1 MKKIILEIEGMT
13 CSACSSGL
21 EKYLNKQE
29 GIIKASVNLVMAQA
43 SIEYDDSIVNEK
55 LLNQFVKEAGFKSLG
70 EPDFKSDKKRKNELI
85 KIIIFSILSIFMMY
99 ISMGMMIKLP
109 IPIVLDKHHFTFIY
123 IILISII
130 STIFVIWGF
139 DIIKSGIKNLIH
151 RMPNMDSLIGVGI
164 LANYSYSIF
173 FIIKLAIELI
183 KIKPSGFII
192 YDYSQF
198 MSHGFMQYFDNIFIE
213 SVAMIILFVKIG
225 RYIDKQSKAK
235 AVDSIKN
242 LVTLTPPK
250 ACIKKDGKEIFVKL
264 SEINVG
270 DIIIS
275 KPGERIAVDGTIVK
289 GNTHTDE
296 SFLTGE
302 SNSIS
307 KKEGDLV
314 LAGSYNYDGYI
325 EYEAKNIGK
334 ESTISHI
341 VDLVVEATNSKAPIA
356 RFADIISS
364 YFVPAIF
371 IIAIIT
377 FIAHIVISHELS
389 SALQYAISVL
399 VVACPCTLGLATPL
413 AMVISIGRAS
423 KNGIVIK
430 SSETIELLNKI
441 DTIVFDKTGTL
452 TNGKMQIDDY
462 KFVNNKDINENI
474 EDFKILQ
481 LIESKSNH
489 PIAKSI
495 TRDIRYNANDMENID
510 FQEVQGMGIIANIDK
525 NKYFA
530 GNNKLLDK
538 LKINNIFEKEEKAFS
553 KKGESIVYFGKNDAL
568 ITILGLRDT
577 IKKETKQSIQ
587 ELKDAGKRIIMLS
600 GDNELTANIIAKEIG
615 IDNIYSN
622 TSPKG
627 KLEIIENLDINKNV
641 MMVGDGINDSPSL
654 KKASVG
660 VSMSGASEISS
671 DSADVILVDND
682 LLKIKM
688 LLMIGNK
695 TIKIIKQNLFW
706 ALCYNMLMIPIATGF
721 LPISL
726 NPMIASLMMTL
737 SSMTVIINSLRLRK

>member
-70 EPDFKSDKKRKNELI
+70 EPDFKSGQKRKRELL
-85 KIIIFSILSIFMMY
+85 KIILLSILSIFMMY
-99 ISMGMMIKLP
+99 ISMGSMLKLP
-109 IPIVLDKHHFTFIY
+109 IPMILDKHHYMFVY
-123 IILISII
+123 LILITVMGTI
-130 STIFVIWGF
+130 SLIWGF

-151 RMPNMDSLIGVGI
+151 KMPNMDSLIGIGI
-164 LANYSYSIF
+164 IANYSYSIF

-183 KIKPSGFII
+183 KIQPSNFIL

-213 SVAMIILFVKIG
+213 SVAMIILFVKTG

-250 ACIKKDGKEIFVKL
+250 ACIKKDGKEVFVKL
-264 SEINVG
+264 SELNVG

-275 KPGERIAVDGTIVK
+275 KPGERIAVDGIIVT
-289 GNTHTDE
+289 GTTHTDE

-325 EYEAKNIGK
+325 EYQAKNIGK

-356 RFADIISS
+356 RFADVISS
-364 YFVPAIF
+364 YFVPTIF
-371 IIAIIT
+371 IIAIIS
-377 FIAHIVISHELS
+377 FLAHILLLHNFTT
-389 SALQYAISVL
+389 AMQFAISVL

-413 AMVISIGRAS
+413 AMVVSIGRAS

-430 SSETIELLNKI
+430 SSETIELLNGI
-441 DTIVFDKTGTL
+441 DNIIFDKTGTL
-452 TNGKMQIDDY
+452 KNGKMQIDEY
-462 KFVNNKDINENI
+462 KFANNKDIDDNN
-474 EDFKILQ
+474 EDFKILK

-495 TRDIRYNANDMENID
+495 TGDIRYNAKDMENVD
-510 FQEVQGMGIIANIDK
+510 FQEVQGMGVIANIDN

-538 LKINNIFEKEEKAFS
+538 LNIKDVFEEEAKIFS

-568 ITILGLRDT
+568 IAILGLRDT
-577 IKKETKQSIQ
+577 IKKEAKQSIK
-587 ELKDAGKRIIMLS
+587 ELKDSNKKVIMLS

-615 IDNIYSN
+615 IEEVFSNI
-622 TSPKG
+622 SPKG
-627 KLEIIENLDINKNV
+627 KLEIIEKLDTNKNV

-654 KKASVG
+654 KKASIG
-660 VSMSGASEISS
+660 VSMSGTSEISS
-671 DSADVILVDND
+671 DSADVILIDND
-682 LLKIKM
+682 LSKIK
-688 LLMIGNK
+688 LLLNIGNR

-706 ALCYNMLMIPIATGF
+706 ALGYNILMIPIATGF
-721 LPISL
+721 LPIHL

-737 SSMTVIINSLRLRK
+737 SSLTVVMNSLRLRK

>member
-70 EPDFKSDKKRKNELI
+70 EPDFKSGKKRKNELAQ
-85 KIIIFSILSIFMMY
+85 IIIFAILSIFMMY
-99 ISMGMMIKLP
+99 ISMGRSFKLP
-109 IPIVLDKHHFTFIY
+109 VPTILDKYHYTFIY
-123 IILISII
+123 LTLITVIGTI
-130 STIFVIWGF
+130 SLIWGF
-139 DIIKSGIKNLIH
+139 SIIKSGIKNLIH
-151 RMPNMDSLIGVGI
+151 KMPNMDSLIGIGI
-164 LANYSYSIF
+164 IANYSYSIF

-183 KIKPSGFII
+183 KNQPRSFVLC
-192 YDYSQF
+192 DYSQF
-198 MSHGFMQYFDNIFIE
+198 VSHNFMQYFDNIFIE
-213 SVAMIILFVKIG
+213 SVVMIILFVKIG

-250 ACIKKDGKEIFVKL
+250 ACIRKDEKEIFVKL

-270 DIIIS
+270 DVIIS
-275 KPGERIAVDGTIVK
+275 KPGERISVDGIIVK

-314 LAGSYNYDGYI
+314 LAGSYNFDGYI
-325 EYEAKNIGK
+325 EYKAKNIGK

-356 RFADIISS
+356 RIADIISS

-377 FIAHIVISHELS
+377 FLAHILLLNNLTI
-389 SALQYAISVL
+389 AIQYAISVL

-413 AMVISIGRAS
+413 AMVISIGKAS

-462 KFVNNKDINENI
+462 KFANNKDIDDNI

-481 LIESKSNH
+481 MIESKSNH

-495 TRDIRYNANDMENID
+495 TGDIRYNAKDMENIE
-510 FQEVQGMGIIANIDK
+510 FQEIQGMGIIANIK
-525 NKYFA
+525 ENKYFA
-530 GNNKLLDK
+530 SNNKLLEK
-538 LKINNIFEKEEKAFS
+538 LKINNTFEEEEKTFS
-553 KKGESIVYFGKNDAL
+553 KKGESIVYFGKNNEL
-568 ITILGLRDT
+568 IAIFGLRDT
-577 IKKETKQSIQ
+577 IKKEAKNSII
-587 ELKDAGKRIIMLS
+587 ELKDSNKRIIMLS
-600 GDNELTANIIAKEIG
+600 GDNEETADIIANEIG
-615 IDNIYSN
+615 IEEVFSNI
-622 TSPKG
+622 SPKG
-627 KLEIIENLDINKNV
+627 KLEVIEKLDINKNV

>member
-1 MKKIILEIEGMT
+1 M
-13 CSACSSGL
+13 
-21 EKYLNKQE
+21 NKQE

-55 LLNQFVKEAGFKSLG
+55 LLNQFVKEAGFKSLD
-70 EPDFKSDKKRKNELI
+70 EPDFKSSKKRKNELI

-99 ISMGMMIKLP
+99 ISMGSSFKLP
-109 IPIVLDKHHFTFIY
+109 IPVVIDKHHYTCIY
-123 IILISII
+123 LTLITVIGTI
-130 STIFVIWGF
+130 SLFWGF

-151 RMPNMDSLIGVGI
+151 KMPNMDSLIGVGI
-164 LANYSYSIF
+164 IANYSYSIF
-173 FIIKLAIELI
+173 FIIKLVIELI
-183 KIKPSGFII
+183 KIQPNNYFLC
-192 YDYSQF
+192 DYSQF
-198 MSHGFMQYFDNIFIE
+198 MPHGFMQYFDNIFIE

-242 LVTLTPPK
+242 LVTLTPPM
-250 ACIKKDGKEIFVKL
+250 ACIKKDEEEIFVKL
-264 SEINVG
+264 SDINVG

-275 KPGERIAVDGTIVK
+275 KPGERIAVDGIIVK

-314 LAGSYNYDGYI
+314 LAGSYNFDGYI

-356 RFADIISS
+356 RLADVISS

-377 FIAHIVISHELS
+377 FLAHILLLHNFTT
-389 SALQYAISVL
+389 AMQYAISVL

-413 AMVISIGRAS
+413 AMVISIGKAS

-462 KFVNNKDINENI
+462 KFANNKDINDNI

-481 LIESKSNH
+481 MIESKSNH

-495 TRDIRYNANDMENID
+495 TGDIRYNAKDMENID
-510 FQEVQGMGIIANIDK
+510 FQEVQGMGIIANIK
-525 NKYFA
+525 ENKYFA

-538 LKINNIFEKEEKAFS
+538 LKINNIFEEEEKAFS
-553 KKGESIVYFGKNDAL
+553 KKGESIVYFGKNDVL
-568 ITILGLRDT
+568 IAILGLRDT
-577 IKKETKQSIQ
+577 IKKEAKQSIQ
-587 ELKDAGKRIIMLS
+587 ELKDANKRIIMLS

-627 KLEIIENLDINKNV
+627 KLEVIEKLEIAKNV

-660 VSMSGASEISS
+660 VSMSGTSEISS